1 MKNRNLL
8 SSSSDGTVKIW
19 DLKSGKCVITRQ
31 LESRFSSNLKIM
43 KNDLLV
49 GLYDGNPTS
58 ILNMDTC
65 YELFVKWK

>member
-49 GLYDGNPTS
+49 GLSDGNPTS